1 MSSNAKSNFFDYL
14 NEASQT
20 VSNWPEWKKTG
31 SDAVRL
37 QNEPQKNSA
46 TKQSYSTPLILRK
59 S

>member
-37 QNEPQKNSA
+37 QNEPHKNS
-46 TKQSYSTPLILRK
+46 TSKQNSNIPLILRK